1 MGDSAGFPGSGPRRT
16 IPEAPPPNS
25 HVMYGLA
32 KAFWNAE
39 VSSSESSDNVSEYR
53 LFREEQQKREA
64 GRAETETDQE
74 SESQSKS
81 GSEEDS
87 RLEREEI
94 KGEATLPTGHFGLQV
109 TCAC

>member
-1 MGDSAGFPGSGPRRT
+1 MGDSAGFPRSGPGRA
-16 IPEAPPPNS
+16 IPEAPPPGG
-25 HVMYGLA
+25 HVKYDLA

-39 VSSSESSDNVSEYR
+39 VSSSESSDSISEER
-53 LFREEQQKREA
+53 LFREELQKKEA

-94 KGEATLPTGHFGLQV
+94 EGEATLPTGHFDLQV